1 VKIDWAFLRFV
12 LYYAVGIAVVIVFPL
27 STVASKEVLESV
39 IASGLISL
47 LHLLLGYAA
56 IVLGFDK
63 SNTAFLKIVLGGTVI
78 RIFLLVGVV
87 VVLVRVYQF
96 QTLSL
101 MLSMLVFYVLN
112 LVLEISFLQ
121 KKVALKS

>member
-1 VKIDWAFLRFV
+1 VKIDWAFLRLV
-12 LYYAVGIAVVIVFPL
+12 LYYAVGVAVVIVFPL
-27 STVASKEVLESV
+27 STVASREVLDSV
-39 IASGLISL
+39 IASGIVSL

-63 SNTAFLKIVLGGTVI
+63 SNTVFLKIVLGGTVI
-78 RIFLLVGVV
+78 RIFLLVGIV
-87 VVLVRVYQF
+87 VVLVRVYHF

-101 MLSMLVFYVLN
+101 MLSLSVFYILN

>member
-1 VKIDWAFLRFV
+1 VKIDWACLRLV
-12 LYYAVGIAVVIVFPL
+12 LYYAVGVAVVIVFPL
-27 STVASKEVLESV
+27 STVASREVLDSV
-39 IASGLISL
+39 IASGIVSL

-63 SNTAFLKIVLGGTVI
+63 SNTVFLKIVLGGTVI
-78 RIFLLVGVV
+78 RIFLLVGIV
-87 VVLVRVYQF
+87 VVLVRVYHF

-101 MLSMLVFYVLN
+101 MLSLSVFYILN

>member
-1 VKIDWAFLRFV
+1 VKIDWAFLRLV
-12 LYYAVGIAVVIVFPL
+12 LYYAVGVAVVIVFPL
-27 STVASKEVLESV
+27 SAVASREVLDSV
-39 IASGLISL
+39 IASGIVSL

-63 SNTAFLKIVLGGTVI
+63 SNTVFLKIVLGGTVI
-78 RIFLLVGVV
+78 RIFLLVGIV
-87 VVLVRVYQF
+87 VVLVRVYHF

-101 MLSMLVFYVLN
+101 MLSLSVFYILN

>member
-1 VKIDWAFLRFV
+1 MKIDWAFLRLV
-12 LYYAVGIAVVIVFPL
+12 LYYAVGVAVVIVFPL
-27 STVASKEVLESV
+27 SAVASREVLDSV
-39 IASGLISL
+39 IASGIVSL

-63 SNTAFLKIVLGGTVI
+63 SNTVFLKIVLGGTVI
-78 RIFLLVGVV
+78 RIFLLVGIV
-87 VVLVRVYQF
+87 VVLVRVYHF

-101 MLSMLVFYVLN
+101 MLSLSVFYILN

>member
-1 VKIDWAFLRFV
+1 VKTDWGFLRLV
-12 LYYAVGIAVVIVFPL
+12 LYYAVGVTLVILFPL
-27 STVASKEVLESV
+27 SAFVSSEVLESV
-39 IASGLISL
+39 IASAIVSL

-63 SNTAFLKIVLGGTVI
+63 SNTVFLKVVLGGTVL
-78 RIFLLVGVV
+78 RILLLVGIV
-87 VVLVRVYQF
+87 VVLVRVYHF

>member
-1 VKIDWAFLRFV
+1 MKIDWAFLRFV

>member
-1 VKIDWAFLRFV
+1 MKIDWAFLRLV
-12 LYYAVGIAVVIVFPL
+12 LYYAVGVAVVIVFPL
-27 STVASKEVLESV
+27 STVASREVLDSV
-39 IASGLISL
+39 IASGIVSL

-63 SNTAFLKIVLGGTVI
+63 SNTVFLKIVLGGTVI
-78 RIFLLVGVV
+78 RIFLLVGIV
-87 VVLVRVYQF
+87 VVLVRVYHF

-101 MLSMLVFYVLN
+101 MLSLSVFYILN